1 MPYMNGYHIVYIHGV
16 SKMGRTKKDE
26 IDVLK
31 HGLVPEH
38 TLLSEEEEK
47 EMLKETDVK
56 KENLPKILKSDP
68 AIKHLEKVH
77 GDIEVGRVIKI
88 KRKSKTAGVATAYR
102 LVVKRE

>member
-1 MPYMNGYHIVYIHGV
+1 
-16 SKMGRTKKDE
+16 MGNTKKDE

-38 TLLSEEEEK
+38 RLLSEEEEK
-47 EMLKETDVK
+47 GILEDLEVK

-68 AIKHLEKVH
+68 AIRHLEKVH
-77 GDIEVGRVIKI
+77 GDIEVGRVIEI
-88 KRKSKTAGVATAYR
+88 KRKSRTAGMATVYR

>member
-1 MPYMNGYHIVYIHGV
+1 
-16 SKMGRTKKDE
+16 MGNTKKDE
-26 IDVLK
+26 IEVLK

-38 TLLSEEEEK
+38 RLLSEDEEE
-47 EMLKETDVK
+47 EVLDELGVK

-77 GDIEVGRVIKI
+77 GDIRVGRVIEI
-88 KRKSKTAGVATAYR
+88 KRKSRTAGMATAYR